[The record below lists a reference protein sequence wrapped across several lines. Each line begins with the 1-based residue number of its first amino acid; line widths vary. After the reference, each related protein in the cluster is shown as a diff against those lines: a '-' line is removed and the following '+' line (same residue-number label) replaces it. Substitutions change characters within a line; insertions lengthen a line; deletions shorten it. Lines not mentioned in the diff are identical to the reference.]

1 MKTVKGLVAAAAV
14 AVSASSFALPY
25 YESYEGHQVVGE
37 GKSYDFGF
45 DMWYDNSYDGVGTN
59 SSLALTNDAAGAFD
73 PWTSAVLSIGL
84 SSLDFAKEKTKV
96 SMSAWTKS
104 GVELFTLGTY
114 DWNGSLFNDGT
125 YSIEHEFTDDQL
137 TALESQGWGEVSIKA
152 SWTSIFNYN
161 DFAINYV
168 GMTVNTEDSGSTP
181 VPEPSSI
188 ALLGLGLLGLGY
200 ARRRVGRG

>member
-25 YESYEGHQVVGE
+25 YESYEGQQVVGE

-45 DMWYDNSYDGVGTN
+45 DMWYDNSYYGVGTN

-84 SSLDFAKEKTKV
+84 SSGDKAWEKTTV
-96 SMSAWTKS
+96 SMSAWTK
-104 GVELFTLGTY
+104 GGEELFELGTY
-114 DWNGSLFNDGT
+114 TWNGKSKNSGKLEF
-125 YSIEHEFTDDQL
+125 EHVFTSDQL
-137 TALESQGWGEVSIKA
+137 LTLEDQGWGEVSIKA
-152 SWTSIFNYN
+152 SSTWFGNYN

-200 ARRRVGRG
+200 ARPG